1 MSSTPSYKVTCGTDI
16 QVDLAVATSNAVST
30 TTFHAVFIFFIL
42 LLTMIFAHF
51 LIRLCMVTLRTQHR
65 SCLRKRRPPIHTYT
79 PEDLEVN
86 FPQVHVEASQQLS
99 RSPLRFIRIHREE
112 SIHDDNNTTSDGAV
126 ALPPPAYGWWRGS
139 VRIDPED
146 LRYHHVDH
154 SELQQQTRSL
164 VFAGTGHAPPSYTS
178 DPEEGEPAFTS
189 ERVNA
194 RDGVRNV

>member
-1 MSSTPSYKVTCGTDI
+1 MSGDKTDTHI
-16 QVDLAVATSNAVST
+16 DLAVATSNAVST

-51 LIRLCMVTLRTQHR
+51 LIRLCMVTLRTQR
-65 SCLRKRRPPIHTYT
+65 RPCLRKRRPPIHTYT
-79 PEDLEVN
+79 PDDLEASL
-86 FPQVHVEASQQLS
+86 PQVHMEASQPLS
-99 RSPLRFIRIHREE
+99 RSPLRFIRIRDEG
-112 SIHDDNNTTSDGAV
+112 SIHEDSNTASDGTV

-146 LRYHHVDH
+146 LRYQNVDH

-178 DPEEGEPAFTS
+178 DPEEGVPARPAPLFTR
-189 ERVNA
+189 ERIIE
-194 RDGVRNV
+194 RDGGRNV